1 MKYKIKTLIMVL
13 SFTFLCLPSG
23 ATAQGMPVYDNT
35 NFISL
40 AKQLIESGK
49 QTSNLLKT
57 VEFLKDQKQQIEKV
71 SDVVRQLSAVQDL
84 IANNQKLIG
93 MVQGDLQEVLH
104 SPFIKPNE
112 INRVTRSF
120 NEILE
125 RSMESLN
132 YVDRILTS
140 DYLKMTDAE
149 RAKLLKDYQQ
159 QSDEMV
165 IEVENKTR
173 RYKEIISF
181 RKMQE
186 RLNDREGAY

>member
-1 MKYKIKTLIMVL
+1 MVL

-57 VEFLKDQKQQIEKV
+57 VEFLKDQKQRIEKV

-84 IANNQKLIG
+84 IANNQKLIA
-93 MVQGDLQEVLH
+93 MVQGDLKEVLH